1 MQRHRDTEIDAETE
15 TQRYRETETQR
26 YRKTW
31 IQRDPES
38 ETRSRRRRR
47 RARGGGGEA
56 SRVAAG
62 TGASGL
68 AAPARPAETRLPSWG
83 FSNRSSV
90 TSPASAKNKLI
101 LNDQA
106 EPGL

>member
-68 AAPARPAETRLPSWG
+68 AAPPGRPRRTFLPGVFPTGALSHLQLQLK
-83 FSNRSSV
+83 
-90 TSPASAKNKLI
+90 TS
-101 LNDQA
+101 
-106 EPGL
+106 

>member
-1 MQRHRDTEIDAETE
+1 MQRHRDRERDTEIQTSV
-15 TQRYRETETQR
+15 
-26 YRKTW
+26 
-31 IQRDPES
+31 QRDPES
-38 ETRSRRRRR
+38 ETRSRRHRRT
-47 RARGGGGEA
+47 ARGRGGEA

-62 TGASGL
+62 TGALGL
-68 AAPARPAETRLPSWG
+68 AAPARPAKTRLPSWG

-101 LNDQA
+101 LNDQV